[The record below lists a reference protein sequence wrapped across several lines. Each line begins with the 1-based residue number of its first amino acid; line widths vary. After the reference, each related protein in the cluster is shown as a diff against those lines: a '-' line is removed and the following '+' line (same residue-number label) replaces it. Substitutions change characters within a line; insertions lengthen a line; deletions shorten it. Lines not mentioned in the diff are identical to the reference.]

1 MIIYF
6 FVNLKSIFYFKSLTK
21 LPSKFIPVVPGLFS
35 TFSPS
40 ASLSS
45 SCSPYRHYLSHFS
58 SLKIYLKYFHC
69 GKLHH
74 YHCISAMPFHAS
86 ILARLSHRYCLLT
99 KSSPPSLPSSHM
111 LMAVLLLGILISQKP
126 HLLPLLL
133 FQPKLIRFHRIE

>member
-69 GKLHH
+69 GKLHR
-74 YHCISAMPFHAS
+74 YHCISAMPFHAN

-99 KSSPPSLPSSHM
+99 KSSPPSLPPTCWWLSFCLGSSSHRNHTCFPFFSFSPN
-111 LMAVLLLGILISQKP
+111 LSD
-126 HLLPLLL
+126 
-133 FQPKLIRFHRIE
+133 FIE

>member
-69 GKLHH
+69 GKLHR

-99 KSSPPSLPSSHM
+99 KSSPPSLPPSLPHADGCPS
-111 LMAVLLLGILISQKP
+111 AWDP
-126 HLLPLLL
+126 HLTETTPASPSSLSA
-133 FQPKLIRFHRIE
+133 QTYQIS